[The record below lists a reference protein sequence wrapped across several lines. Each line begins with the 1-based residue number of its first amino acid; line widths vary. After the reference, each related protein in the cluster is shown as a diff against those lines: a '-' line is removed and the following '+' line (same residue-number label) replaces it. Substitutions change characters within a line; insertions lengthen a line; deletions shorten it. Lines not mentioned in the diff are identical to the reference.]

1 VVNASTS
8 PAMSVP
14 TEDDPIARLL
24 ALGQSAPEAP
34 ALVAPARPALRFG
47 ELARRIADIG
57 ARLQAWGFD
66 RGDVVVW
73 PILDRAS
80 AAAAQAIMPVASTL
94 VPVAAAATAKA
105 CAELMRRVG
114 AKAIALPG
122 GSGHPIAAIAERM
135 GVARLAVIPDASGAV
150 GAFDLELDREAPS
163 LAKARRLP
171 ARFACISMTSG
182 STGRPKLVPQG
193 RRQLMAMASA
203 VGARAALGPGD
214 VSAHAQ
220 PLHLA
225 NGMRAA
231 LMVPLLNG
239 AAAEILAE
247 NDVQEL
253 LDSIA
258 RGSATYF
265 TASFAFHREL
275 LARVDDIRR
284 VAPGRLRFVRVA
296 SGRMDAAEMD
306 RIEAA
311 LGVPV
316 ITALA
321 STEAGTIAHQGLP
334 PAPRV
339 RGSVGPLVGCEVRLA
354 DDAGRVVAP
363 GEIGEVQVRG
373 AQVFDGYFDDAEL
386 NAASF
391 VDGWFRMG
399 DLARFDA
406 AGELH
411 LVGRIKEQINR
422 GGEKISPAEIDAVL
436 RSLPGIADAGAFP
449 VPHPRLGEEVVA
461 AVVLHPGTVADE
473 AALLARAREV
483 LGANRAPRRL
493 WFVPRLPRTEAGKL
507 RRGELPA
514 WVGYDP
520 TGLPAPEGDVQ
531 APPMSPLEAALA
543 ELWASVLEQPAVP
556 LSADFFLL
564 GGDSLRGTRLLG
576 RVRAVLGVDL
586 PLRALFADARTV
598 AGMARRIEA
607 QREKAVPG

>member
-1 VVNASTS
+1 
-8 PAMSVP
+8 
-14 TEDDPIARLL
+14 
-24 ALGQSAPEAP
+24 
-34 ALVAPARPALRFG
+34 
-47 ELARRIADIG
+47 
-57 ARLQAWGFD
+57 
-66 RGDVVVW
+66 
-73 PILDRAS
+73 
-80 AAAAQAIMPVASTL
+80 
-94 VPVAAAATAKA
+94 
-105 CAELMRRVG
+105 
-114 AKAIALPG
+114 
-122 GSGHPIAAIAERM
+122 
-135 GVARLAVIPDASGAV
+135 
-150 GAFDLELDREAPS
+150 
-163 LAKARRLP
+163 
-171 ARFACISMTSG
+171 
-182 STGRPKLVPQG
+182 
-193 RRQLMAMASA
+193 
-203 VGARAALGPGD
+203 
-214 VSAHAQ
+214 
-220 PLHLA
+220 
-225 NGMRAA
+225 
-231 LMVPLLNG
+231 
-239 AAAEILAE
+239 
-247 NDVQEL
+247 
-253 LDSIA
+253 
-258 RGSATYF
+258 
-265 TASFAFHREL
+265 
-275 LARVDDIRR
+275 
-284 VAPGRLRFVRVA
+284 
-296 SGRMDAAEMD
+296 MDAAEMD
-306 RIEAA
+306 RLEAA

-406 AGELH
+406 VGELH

-436 RSLPGIADAGAFP
+436 RSLPGIVDAGAFP

-493 WFVPRLPRTEAGKL
+493 WFVPRLPRTEGGKL

-520 TGLPAPEGDVQ
+520 AAVRTLDADVA

-607 QREKAVPG
+607 QREKAGPG